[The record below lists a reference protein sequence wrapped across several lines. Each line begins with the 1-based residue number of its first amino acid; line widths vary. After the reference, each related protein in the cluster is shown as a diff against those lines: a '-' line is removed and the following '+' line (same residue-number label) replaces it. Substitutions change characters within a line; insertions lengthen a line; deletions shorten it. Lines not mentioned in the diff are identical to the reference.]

1 MSDLPYMP
9 FMLLQFG
16 ITVICLLILIF
27 LAKGFRTKYH
37 VKAVISFII
46 VLFFGS
52 VNAVNALTVI
62 TSMHDM
68 GQTTRVI
75 VSPKKT
81 NLKDK
86 TIVSLDISDNPT
98 RLMSSTHEYR
108 IKPGQSISAKQY
120 QLIVD
125 NLNTNFTTNFYTK
138 LNKMANMKAPK
149 NAYDSK
155 NTLTGCIYIRD
166 NDNMYSTN
174 YMTLDASDIVLKNPN
189 NIPLDNAKFTLTTVE
204 YITQKAASQNGLL
217 YRVTMSDNTAKL
229 VFDVSKADK

>member
-37 VKAVISFII
+37 VKVVISFII

-68 GQTTRVI
+68 GQTTRVV
-75 VSPKKT
+75 VSPEKT
-81 NLKDK
+81 NLTDK
-86 TIVSLDISDNPT
+86 TIVSLDISDHPMRT
-98 RLMSSTHEYR
+98 LSSTHEFR

-125 NLNTNFTTNFYTK
+125 NLNTNFTNNFYTQ
-138 LNKMANMKAPK
+138 LNKMANMQTPK

-174 YMTLDASDIVLKNPN
+174 YMTVDSSDIVLKNPN
-189 NIPLDNAKFTLTTVE
+189 NIPLDKAKFTLTTVE
-204 YITQKAASQNGLL
+204 YITKKAASQKGLV
-217 YRVTMSDNTAKL
+217 YSVTMSESTAKF

>member
-16 ITVICLLILIF
+16 ITLICLLILIF

-46 VLFFGS
+46 ILFFGS

-68 GQTTRVI
+68 GQTTRVV

-81 NLKDK
+81 NLTDK

-98 RLMSSTHEYR
+98 RIMSATHEFR

-125 NLNTNFTTNFYTK
+125 NLNTNFTNNLYTT
-138 LNKMANMKAPK
+138 LNKIENLQTPK

-155 NTLTGCIYIRD
+155 NTLTGCIYI
-166 NDNMYSTN
+166 
-174 YMTLDASDIVLKNPN
+174 
-189 NIPLDNAKFTLTTVE
+189 
-204 YITQKAASQNGLL
+204 
-217 YRVTMSDNTAKL
+217 
-229 VFDVSKADK
+229 